1 MIEYKVI
8 IPVLFVSGFIIINIL
23 QCKIFREV
31 WNKSLLI

>member
-23 QCKIFREV
+23 QCKIFVKCETR
-31 WNKSLLI
+31 IC